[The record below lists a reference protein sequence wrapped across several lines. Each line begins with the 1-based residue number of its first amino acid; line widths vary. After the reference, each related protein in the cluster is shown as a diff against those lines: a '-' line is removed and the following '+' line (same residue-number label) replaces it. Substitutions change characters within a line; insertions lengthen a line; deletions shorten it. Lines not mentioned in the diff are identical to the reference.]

1 MDKVFPPQ
9 VVDSCT
15 SILPDWACFVR
26 FFVPYPNFY
35 YRAIYLKDCVRKL
48 QSEATRN
55 CDSKISKEKYAEII
69 TELSKI
75 PEYDN
80 KDIKI
85 YIDQLS
91 NYESANTD
99 DALRA
104 IYESLDQLQAKYA
117 ASIDTPEVE
126 EDEDEHKMDN
136 YIDYF
141 IGKGIDKD
149 NITIVNSLSGFIE
162 FIHKLDLGYLSR
174 GQENSEWPLL
184 PSALRTENDSR
195 IYNKED
201 ITNMVNEFRKT
212 LAYYDKLY
220 DHSKNQLEVMAY
232 AQHFAI
238 PTNLIDFTE
247 SHLISLLFAL
257 ENYKSQTCSVVYFVD
272 AQSFN
277 QSKCSINRIPNCSEN
292 EKDCD
297 GGASSIFIK
306 SDNVNERMHF
316 QRGYFLKVPENY
328 DRLDVIDEIKE
339 FSKIVLIP
347 YDSKMDVLCDLFKL
361 GIGFQSIYPDLDNV
375 AKSIKFRNQM
385 NREA

>member
-1 MDKVFPPQ
+1 MTEKDNECLK
-9 VVDSCT
+9 
-15 SILPDWACFVR
+15 
-26 FFVPYPNFY
+26 
-35 YRAIYLKDCVRKL
+35 YLKDCVRKL
-48 QSEATRN
+48 QTEAAQNTE
-55 CDSKISKEKYAEII
+55 SKISEEKYREII
-69 TELSKI
+69 SKASNI

-80 KDIKI
+80 KDIKN

-91 NYESANTD
+91 NYESANSD

-104 IYESLDQLQAKYA
+104 IYENLDQLQAEYT

-126 EDEDEHKMDN
+126 EDADDHKTDN
-136 YIDYF
+136 YIDFF
-141 IGKGIDKD
+141 IRKGIDKD
-149 NITIVNSLSGFIE
+149 NITIINSLSEFIE

-184 PSALRTENDSR
+184 PSALRTENDTR

-212 LAYYDKLY
+212 LAYYDKSY

-257 ENYKSQTCSVVYFVD
+257 ENYKSQTCSIVYFVD
-272 AQSFN
+272 APSFN
-277 QSKCSINRIPNCSEN
+277 QSRCGKNCIPNCSEN

-306 SDNVNERMHF
+306 SDNVNERIHF

-328 DRLDVIDEIKE
+328 DKPDVIEEIKE

-347 YDSKMDVLCDLFKL
+347 YDSKMEVLYDLFKL
-361 GIGFQSIYPDLDNV
+361 GLSFQSIYPDLDNA

-385 NREA
+385 NREV

>member
-1 MDKVFPPQ
+1 MTESDNK
-9 VVDSCT
+9 C
-15 SILPDWACFVR
+15 L
-26 FFVPYPNFY
+26 
-35 YRAIYLKDCVRKL
+35 IYLKDCVRKL

-91 NYESANTD
+91 DYESANTD